1 MYSLLPIL
9 ISTAPDSPI
18 SFGKPLCG
26 PNIRVCIESVSSR
39 STLMLGRT
47 KTRFHIFTFFA
58 THYRNTSPWEPG
70 PHGVRCPRGTFILP
84 HTTPS
89 SSAAVSLS
97 EQLKSRNVPRSGGF
111 SPSSN
116 SGKRPLPIFKLNAPV
131 RFPETCD
138 CPHESTIPRLQEG
151 VSTRWLKI

>member
-1 MYSLLPIL
+1 MCYNSLLPIL

-18 SFGKPLCG
+18 CFGKPLCG
-26 PNIRVCIESVSSR
+26 PNIRVCQLAVDFNVR
-39 STLMLGRT
+39 AH
-47 KTRFHIFTFFA
+47 KNHVFTYSYFFA

-70 PHGVRCPRGTFILP
+70 PHGVRCPRETFILP